1 MTLTFAEGYLLT
13 FLLVMARAM
22 AFLAIAPPF
31 SSRSVSMRIRGGL
44 AAALALALTPTLADK
59 APPGDL
65 GSLISA
71 AALQILAGAM
81 LGFVALMLFA
91 AVQAS
96 GDLVD
101 LFSMF
106 TMSQMLDP
114 ITNHQ
119 SGVFGRIQ
127 NLVGITLLF
136 TSGGHLLLL
145 RGVLTSFEVVPL
157 QNVNLGTAAQLLA
170 DNLGT
175 FFVAAIEIAGPILV
189 VLFIADLALGLV
201 SRAVP
206 SLNVFQLAFPV
217 KTLLTVSL
225 ASITVSLLPAAVG
238 LLVER
243 ILEDFAPLHR
253 VFGG

>member
-1 MTLTFAEGYLLT
+1 M
-13 FLLVMARAM
+13 
-22 AFLAIAPPF
+22 
-31 SSRSVSMRIRGGL
+31 
-44 AAALALALTPTLADK
+44 
-59 APPGDL
+59 
-65 GSLISA
+65 SA
-71 AALQILAGAM
+71 TALQVVAGAM
-81 LGFVALMLFA
+81 LGFVALMLFS
-91 AVQAS
+91 AVQAA

-114 ITNHQ
+114 ISNRQ

-127 NLVGITLLF
+127 NLVGVTLLF

-145 RGVLTSFEVVPL
+145 RGALTSFEVVPL
-157 QNVNLGTAAQLLA
+157 HVVAFGPAAQILA
-170 DNLGT
+170 ENLTT

-189 VLFIADLALGLV
+189 VLFIADLSLGLV

-225 ASITVSLLPAAVG
+225 ASVTVSLLPAATA

-243 ILEDFAPLHR
+243 ILEDIGPLNR
-253 VFGG
+253 ALGG